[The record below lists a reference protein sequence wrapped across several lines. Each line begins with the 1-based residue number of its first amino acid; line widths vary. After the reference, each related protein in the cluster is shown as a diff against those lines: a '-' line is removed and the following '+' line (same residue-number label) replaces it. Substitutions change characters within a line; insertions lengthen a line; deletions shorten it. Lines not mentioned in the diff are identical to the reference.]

1 MGGPREGHLQI
12 LRCVDSNV
20 DMNDPR
26 WPSLRE
32 AARRFLREDGCTL
45 SVPEGL
51 EKDAWEIVQLIAD
64 HVPSKIDLPNVV
76 TGELA
81 VIGLA
86 QIGGREP
93 PIEVCWVPDCGWEEF
108 SEQILDLLEADIL
121 VVLDVAV
128 PEQKKSG
135 MKSFRRDQ
143 FLVKYCP
150 IFYRY
155 YSTCLKDGKTE
166 PSSIVGFPRPNHA
179 SGCHC

>member
-1 MGGPREGHLQI
+1 MNNLGPWVALVKGI
-12 LRCVDSNV
+12 FKSCPVVDDNV

-108 SEQILDLLEADIL
+108 SEQILDLLEAGYPGCIGCGGPG
-121 VVLDVAV
+121 A
-128 PEQKKSG
+128 EEEWNEE
-135 MKSFRRDQ
+135 FRRDQ
-143 FLVKYCP
+143 FL
-150 IFYRY
+150 
-155 YSTCLKDGKTE
+155 
-166 PSSIVGFPRPNHA
+166 A
-179 SGCHC
+179 

>member
-1 MGGPREGHLQI
+1 M
-12 LRCVDSNV
+12 

-76 TGELA
+76 TGDFA

-86 QIGGREP
+86 HIGGREP

-108 SEQILDLLEADIL
+108 SEQILDLLEAGYPGCIGCGGPG
-121 VVLDVAV
+121 A
-128 PEQKKSG
+128 EEEWNEE
-135 MKSFRRDQ
+135 FRRDQ
-143 FLVKYCP
+143 FL
-150 IFYRY
+150 
-155 YSTCLKDGKTE
+155 
-166 PSSIVGFPRPNHA
+166 A
-179 SGCHC
+179 